1 MIPYGASKAY
11 IADEEE
17 WEHTRVDCQWFG
29 NRLVI
34 KIPMAEF
41 IDEANY
47 TSLVIY

>member
-17 WEHTRVDCQWFG
+17 WERTRVDYQWFG

-41 IDEANY
+41 IDGANY
-47 TSLVIY
+47 THLVIY